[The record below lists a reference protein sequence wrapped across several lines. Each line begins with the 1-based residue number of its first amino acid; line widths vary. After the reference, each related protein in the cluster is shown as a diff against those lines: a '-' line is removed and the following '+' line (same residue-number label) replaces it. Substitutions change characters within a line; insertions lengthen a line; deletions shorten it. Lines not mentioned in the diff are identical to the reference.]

1 MNRPSYTG
9 TPQTINY
16 GQNFTLPVSNPGNA
30 TTFKG
35 NLGTLVSQ
43 RQSGADRYI
52 SLAAIMDFGFHTHAL
67 NLDNKYVGLVSSYNS
82 ATKELSITG
91 RE

>member
-9 TPQTINY
+9 MPQMINY
-16 GQNFTLPVSNPGNA
+16 GQNFTLTVSNPGNA
-30 TTFKG
+30 ATFKG
-35 NLGTLVSQ
+35 NLGTLISQ
-43 RQSGADRYI
+43 RQSGTDRCI
-52 SLAAIMDFGFHTHAL
+52 SLAAIIDLGFHTHAL

-82 ATKELSITG
+82 ATKELTITG